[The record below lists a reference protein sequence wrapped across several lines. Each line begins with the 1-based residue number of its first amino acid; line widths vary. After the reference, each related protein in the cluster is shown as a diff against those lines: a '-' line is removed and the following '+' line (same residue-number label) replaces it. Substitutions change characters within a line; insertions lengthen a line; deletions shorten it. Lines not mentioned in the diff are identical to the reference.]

1 MGKVLVTGHAEK
13 DVAPDYAKVVLTV
26 KAEGE
31 TADKATASALS
42 EFERLISELI
52 KTGFDNDSM
61 TIMSDHGNPAS
72 RYDIDYSVSRSVCI
86 RIPADMKIVNCIHDI
101 IASGLQNTTFDIRY
115 DLSSRAE
122 ELRELNKLA
131 IQNSRKIAEQIA
143 EATGSRIIGIKA
155 ANFDD
160 EDMDMNIADL
170 DVSVTPPESIYYCRS
185 SRALSTSFSDQLN
198 PEKITLEA
206 NVRIVWQLE

>member
-13 DVAPDYAKVVLTV
+13 DVAPDYARVILTV
-26 KAEGE
+26 KAEEE
-31 TADKATASALS
+31 TADKATASALT
-42 EFERLISELI
+42 ECEQLVSELI
-52 KTGFDNDSM
+52 GRGFDNNSM
-61 TIMSDHGNPAS
+61 TIMGDHGNSPYRNES
-72 RYDIDYSVSRSVCI
+72 DYCVSRSVCI
-86 RIPADMKIVNCIHDI
+86 RIPAEMKIVNCIHDI
-101 IASGLQNTTFDIRY
+101 IVSGLQHTTFDIRY

-160 EDMDMNIADL
+160 EDMDMNIADP
-170 DVSVTPPESIYYCRS
+170 DISVIPPEPVYHCRS
-185 SRALSTSFSDQLN
+185 NRALSTSFSDQLN

>member
-1 MGKVLVTGHAEK
+1 
-13 DVAPDYAKVVLTV
+13 
-26 KAEGE
+26 
-31 TADKATASALS
+31 
-42 EFERLISELI
+42 
-52 KTGFDNDSM
+52 
-61 TIMSDHGNPAS
+61 
-72 RYDIDYSVSRSVCI
+72 
-86 RIPADMKIVNCIHDI
+86 MKIVNSIHAI

-122 ELRELNKLA
+122 ELRELSKLA
-131 IQNSRKIAEQIA
+131 IQNSRRIAEQIA
-143 EATGSRIIGIKA
+143 EATGSRITGIKA

-160 EDMDMNIADL
+160 EDMDMNTTDL

-185 SRALSTSFSDQLN
+185 SRALSTSYSDQLN